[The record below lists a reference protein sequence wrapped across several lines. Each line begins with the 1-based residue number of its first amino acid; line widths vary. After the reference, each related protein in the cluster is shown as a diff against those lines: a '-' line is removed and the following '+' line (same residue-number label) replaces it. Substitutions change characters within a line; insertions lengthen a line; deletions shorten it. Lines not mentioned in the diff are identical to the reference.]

1 MRQIPLDIRPACAPT
16 FENFVL
22 GDNAELMER
31 LQGLATPQSFDSVY
45 LWGENGSGRSHL
57 LMATAEATADAGR
70 PLTSVRGRDVGDD
83 LPLVPGGLL
92 IVDEA
97 EQLGP
102 EAQIALFR
110 AYNTARI
117 IGLAMLVAGNA
128 PPRLLQLR
136 EDLRTRIGQALIY
149 QVQPLS
155 DEDKAETLARHARSR
170 GLSLEPEVINYLL
183 RHGRRDLG
191 SLLAVLES
199 LDEQTLIQKRH
210 PTLPLLREILAERE
224 KQSN

>member
-16 FENFVL
+16 FDNFVP
-22 GDNAELMER
+22 GENAELMER
-31 LQGLATPQSFDSVY
+31 LLSLAAPNCFDSVY
-45 LWGENGSGRSHL
+45 LWGEAGSGRSHL
-57 LMATAEATADAGR
+57 LMATAEAATDSGR
-70 PLTSVRGRDVGDD
+70 PLVCVRGGDVGHD
-83 LPLVPGGLL
+83 LPMPTGGLL

-97 EQLGP
+97 ERLGP
-102 EAQIALFR
+102 DAQIALFR

-117 IGLAMLVAGNA
+117 IGLAMLVAGDA

-155 DEDKAETLARHARSR
+155 DDDKAETLARHARSR
-170 GLSLEPEVINYLL
+170 GLALEPELISYLL

-191 SLLAVLES
+191 SLLSVLDS
-199 LDEQTLIQKRH
+199 LDEQTLVQKRH

-224 KQSN
+224 K

>member
-1 MRQIPLDIRPACAPT
+1 MRQLPLDIRPACAPT
-16 FENFVL
+16 FDNFVP
-22 GDNAELMER
+22 GDNAELVAR
-31 LQGLATPQSFDSVY
+31 LQGLATPHSFDSIY
-45 LWGENGSGRSHL
+45 LWGEAGTGRTHL
-57 LMATAEATADAGR
+57 LQATAEAAHDAGR
-70 PLTSVRGRDVGDD
+70 ALASVRGRDVGDD
-83 LPLVPGGLL
+83 LPLPPGGLL

-97 EQLGP
+97 ERLGP
-102 EAQIALFR
+102 DAQIALFR

-117 IGLAMLVAGNA
+117 IGMAMLVAGNA

-170 GLSLEPEVINYLL
+170 GLNLEPELINYLL

-191 SLLAVLES
+191 SLLAVLDS
-199 LDEQTLIQKRH
+199 LDEQTLVQKRH

-224 KQSN
+224 K

>member
-1 MRQIPLDIRPACAPT
+1 MRQIPLDIRPPCAPT
-16 FENFVL
+16 FDNFVP

-31 LQGLATPQSFDSVY
+31 LLGLATPHCYDSIY
-45 LWGENGSGRSHL
+45 LWGEAGSGCSHL
-57 LMATAEATADAGR
+57 LMATAEAATDAGR
-70 PLTSVRGRDVGDD
+70 PLACVRGGDVVND
-83 LPLVPGGLL
+83 LSLPSGGLL

-97 EQLGP
+97 EHLGP
-102 EAQIALFR
+102 DAQIALFR

-117 IGLAMLVAGNA
+117 IGLSMLVAGNE

-155 DEDKAETLARHARSR
+155 DEDKVETLLRHARSR
-170 GLSLEPEVINYLL
+170 GLSLEPELINYLL

-191 SLLAVLES
+191 SLLSVLDS
-199 LDEQTLIQKRH
+199 LDEQTLAQKRH

-224 KQSN
+224 KMG